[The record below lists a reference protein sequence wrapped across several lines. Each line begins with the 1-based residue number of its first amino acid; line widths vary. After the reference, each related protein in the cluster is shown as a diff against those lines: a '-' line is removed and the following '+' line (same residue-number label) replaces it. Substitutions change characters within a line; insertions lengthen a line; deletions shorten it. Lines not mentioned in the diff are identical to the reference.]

1 MKRIHFSNF
10 NKKGRFILLPLLL
23 IGIIFILN
31 GAFNFFEFENSKLN
45 KYLAA
50 IGFVIIF
57 GFQTQMFWYTNYVQW
72 NNRGI
77 LIRVKSFLGK
87 NVNFKD
93 ILSSELANKKLILRT
108 VQGTKIEFDVSNIIP
123 SDAEKLNEII
133 IENIRESNQIIN

>member
-10 NKKGRFILLPLLL
+10 NKKGGFILLPLLL

-45 KYLAA
+45 KYLTA

-72 NNRGI
+72 NNRRI
-77 LIRVKSFLGK
+77 IIRVKSFLGK

-93 ILSSELANKKLILRT
+93 LLSSELANKKLILRT

-133 IENIRESNQIIN
+133 IENIRKSNQIIN

>member
-1 MKRIHFSNF
+1 MKSIHFSNF
-10 NKKGRFILLPLLL
+10 NKKGGFILLPLLL

-45 KYLAA
+45 KYLTT

-57 GFQTQMFWYTNYVQW
+57 GFQTQMLWYTNYVQW

-108 VQGTKIEFDVSNIIP
+108 VQGTKIEFDVSNIVP